1 MSERTLTHNQ
11 SNTAVDGQETL
22 ESLSAS
28 KDLHKQARS
37 AVDKDPANQS
47 DLSSASISSADVLRA
62 SPRTE
67 MRQGVLIQT
76 STSAVETTRAKGR
89 SRSSTGNKEVGLFKN
104 PHWEYSGGIVSK
116 FITFLANLFKVLE
129 RLILKL
135 LGGGDV
141 APLPKQGPMSKT
153 PKEAPSSKEPEQERK
168 EREKNSRS
176 MHTHRS

>member
-1 MSERTLTHNQ
+1 
-11 SNTAVDGQETL
+11 
-22 ESLSAS
+22 
-28 KDLHKQARS
+28 
-37 AVDKDPANQS
+37 
-47 DLSSASISSADVLRA
+47 
-62 SPRTE
+62 

-76 STSAVETTRAKGR
+76 STSTVETTRAKGR
-89 SRSSTGNKEVGLFKN
+89 SRSSTENKEVGLFKN
-104 PHWEYSGGIVSK
+104 LHWEYSGGIVSK

-141 APLPKQGPMSKT
+141 APLPKQGPMSTT
-153 PKEAPSSKEPEQERK
+153 PKEAPSSKDPEQERK